1 MTFSIY
7 ICIIIV
13 IVWHIMANVVVIIMM
28 VATSLMIQMISVVM
42 LIMMMIMMLMMVI
55 ISIVIIIDSGVR
67 FVRVI
72 GVVWMVRKIGRC
84 FCGIGV
90 LSVVRLK
97 IQISSF
103 LSFILVI
110 FLLVVVSITFVK
122 DGWEFNVR
130 NKLLKFLYDNGLWM
144 MPIVEI
150 PDLND
155 VVFLAPTDANTDH
168 IVRVGHPVAQLFT
181 DRCQQH
187 FTPYF
192 RLLYEIIFK
201 FTIRIFNL
209 FSYIHLLNRLFCILT
224 STNRLVS
231 SLCPPIKAADCFSSS
246 GSYIVLATLKHPV
259 YYWTRTKISF
269 FYVKSWL
276 LIRINIFLLGNIF
289 LTCTVLNV

>member
-1 MTFSIY
+1 MFDMTFSIY

-13 IVWHIMANVVVIIMM
+13 IIWHIMANVVVINMM

-42 LIMMMIMMLMMVI
+42 LIMMMIVMLMMVI

-72 GVVWMVRKIGRC
+72 DVVWMVRKIGRC
-84 FCGIGV
+84 FGGIGF

-103 LSFILVI
+103 LSFIFGILI

-130 NKLLKFLYDNGLWM
+130 NKLLEFLYDNGLWM

-150 PDLND
+150 PDLNN

-168 IVRVGHPVAQLFT
+168 VVRVGHPVAQLFT

-187 FTPYF
+187 FTPHF
-192 RLLYEIIFK
+192 RLLY
-201 FTIRIFNL
+201 
-209 FSYIHLLNRLFCILT
+209 
-224 STNRLVS
+224 
-231 SLCPPIKAADCFSSS
+231 
-246 GSYIVLATLKHPV
+246 
-259 YYWTRTKISF
+259 
-269 FYVKSWL
+269 
-276 LIRINIFLLGNIF
+276 
-289 LTCTVLNV
+289 